1 MTVSPFWREVR
12 RLIHDIA
19 VELWMFD
26 HRELGVFNKPEECEL
41 REGGYLSRAKT
52 IAFSRISKA
61 KNGTLRDTEK
71 NEAT

>member
-1 MTVSPFWREVR
+1 
-12 RLIHDIA
+12 
-19 VELWMFD
+19 MFD

-41 REGGYLSRAKT
+41 KEGGYLSRAKT

-61 KNGTLRDTEK
+61 KKGTLRDTEK

>member
-1 MTVSPFWREVR
+1 MISPFWREVR

-19 VELWMFD
+19 VDLWMFD

-41 REGGYLSRAKT
+41 KEGGYLSRAKT
-52 IAFSRISKA
+52 IAFTRVSYT
-61 KNGTLRDTEK
+61 KNRTLRETKK